1 MRILYPIQ
9 LCVLLGA
16 LGGTFHAHADEA
28 PPPLS
33 GEAVEALAG
42 AENAV
47 NQAQQRKVLWTTAQN
62 ALNDAKAAAKKGDSA
77 AVRSQSAIAVE
88 QAFLGMAQQGYP
100 MVAEH

>member
-1 MRILYPIQ
+1 MRILYSVQ

-16 LGGTFHAHADEA
+16 FVGTLPVYADEA

-33 GEAVEALAG
+33 GEAVEALAN

-47 NQAQQRKVLWTTAQN
+47 NQAQQRKALWTTAQN
-62 ALNDAKAAAKKGDSA
+62 ALNEAKAAVKKGDSA

-100 MVAEH
+100 LVAEH